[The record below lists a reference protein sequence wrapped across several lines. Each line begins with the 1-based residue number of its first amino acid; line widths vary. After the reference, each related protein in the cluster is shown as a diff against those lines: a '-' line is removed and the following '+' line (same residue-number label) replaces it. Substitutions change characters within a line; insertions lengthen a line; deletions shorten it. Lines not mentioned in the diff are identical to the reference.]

1 MLLARVAAPLRR
13 AAARST
19 PRGARG
25 YGAGGGGGGDTGDV
39 LTKPGGFFSPGL
51 KESGGR
57 LFGES
62 VAYGADGNPLPRKRE
77 SWEVRAS

>member
-13 AAARST
+13 AAARAT

-39 LTKPGGFFSPGL
+39 LTKPGGFL
-51 KESGGR
+51 
-57 LFGES
+57 
-62 VAYGADGNPLPRKRE
+62 
-77 SWEVRAS
+77 